1 MTITVVP
8 ASNAKAIMPS
18 SNADTATQDAGGL
31 FASLLGAQL
40 VSLNPVLPGQGD
52 GSGGNGKSSQDKDS
66 TAKDDTAAT
75 DNSANMLLAA
85 MPMLQAGLP
94 TTPVQDKPQVSTTAT
109 DISNSM
115 VKDIALEAA
124 LPTAAAGKHANGLQ
138 AQELPGK
145 DAAALQFLPPSAD
158 QLAASQAANQNNQ
171 QVQQASQTKTLTI
184 SQPMTDPNWS
194 KALGD
199 QVMSMVSM
207 KMDKATIQ
215 VNPPQLGPVE
225 VTLKMNGNDQAQVLF
240 TSAVPATREILENNM
255 PKLVSMMASSGIA
268 LADAQ
273 VSSGQSGN
281 RQQQFNQNQNG
292 RRQNAAGNDED
303 DTLAAITSAR
313 GILSI
318 FA

>member
-1 MTITVVP
+1 VLDQAAA
-8 ASNAKAIMPS
+8 ASA
-18 SNADTATQDAGGL
+18 
-31 FASLLGAQL
+31 
-40 VSLNPVLPGQGD
+40 
-52 GSGGNGKSSQDKDS
+52 
-66 TAKDDTAAT
+66 
-75 DNSANMLLAA
+75 
-85 MPMLQAGLP
+85 QAGQ
-94 TTPVQDKPQVSTTAT
+94 TQ
-109 DISNSM
+109 
-115 VKDIALEAA
+115 
-124 LPTAAAGKHANGLQ
+124 
-138 AQELPGK
+138 
-145 DAAALQFLPPSAD
+145 
-158 QLAASQAANQNNQ
+158 QAA
-171 QVQQASQTKTLTI
+171 QTQTVPTLTI
-184 SQPMTDPNWS
+184 QQPVTDPAWS
-194 KALGD
+194 KSLGD
-199 QVMSMVSM
+199 QMMSMVNL